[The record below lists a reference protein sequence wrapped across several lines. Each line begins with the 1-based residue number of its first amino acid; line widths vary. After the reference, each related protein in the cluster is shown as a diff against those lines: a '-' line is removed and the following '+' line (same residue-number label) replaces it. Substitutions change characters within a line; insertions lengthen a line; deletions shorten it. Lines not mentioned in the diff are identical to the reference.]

1 MPHKLSTLIRR
12 FAILMAA
19 VPCLCLAQAPSPT
32 SRVSVKPKE
41 MLTNGSFAA
50 GTQKW
55 TLEEAGSAKGTMEV
69 TKEGPKGIS
78 SLKVKIVA
86 KGEQSWQVQL
96 HQGGLKIEKG
106 RPYRLTYWVKAD
118 RPGLITVNCM
128 QNHEPWEHHGA
139 AMETAVTTTW
149 KQMTFN
155 FSGPWK
161 DANARVTFTNLATT
175 PGQTYWFSNISLQS
189 NPPKVPTL
197 KKAITQST
205 VKPGGLRVVNPT
217 KTQTAIAVRA
227 GR

>member
-1 MPHKLSTLIRR
+1 MPSKLSTLIRPI
-12 FAILMAA
+12 ATLVAT
-19 VPCLCLAQAPSPT
+19 VPCFCLAQAPSPA
-32 SRVSVKPKE
+32 SRVATKPKE
-41 MLTNGSFAA
+41 MLTNGSFAS

-69 TKEGPKGIS
+69 TKEGPEGIS

-96 HQGGLKIEKG
+96 NQGGLKIEKG

-118 RPGLITVNCM
+118 RLGLITVNCM

-161 DANARVTFTNLATT
+161 DSNARVTFTNLATT

-189 NPPKVPTL
+189 NPPKVPTV

-205 VKPGGLRVVNPT
+205 TTPGRLRVGNPT
-217 KTQTAIAVRA
+217 GTETAIAART

>member
-1 MPHKLSTLIRR
+1 MPHKLSTLIRP
-12 FAILMAA
+12 FTMLMAA
-19 VPCLCLAQAPSPT
+19 VPSLCLAQAPSAVH
-32 SRVSVKPKE
+32 RVSAKPKE

-55 TLEEAGSAKGTMEV
+55 TLEEAGTAKGTMEV

-78 SLKVKIVA
+78 SLKVKILA

-106 RPYRLTYWVKAD
+106 RPYRLTYWVKAN

-139 AMETAVTTTW
+139 AMETAVTTAW

-175 PGQTYWFSNISLQS
+175 PGQTYWFSKVSLQS
-189 NPPKVPTL
+189 MPAKMPTV
-197 KKAITQST
+197 KKAITRSNG
-205 VKPGGLRVVNPT
+205 VPSGLRVVNAT
-217 KTQTAIAVRA
+217 GAQTAIAGKA